1 MTVAGPISPCI
12 NICTLDESDICRGC
26 FRSRA
31 EIAGWTSMDAAEQWR
46 VVARAEE
53 RRAQAAAERPEP
65 KG

>member
-53 RRAQAAAERPEP
+53 RRAQAETSRREP
-65 KG
+65 GR